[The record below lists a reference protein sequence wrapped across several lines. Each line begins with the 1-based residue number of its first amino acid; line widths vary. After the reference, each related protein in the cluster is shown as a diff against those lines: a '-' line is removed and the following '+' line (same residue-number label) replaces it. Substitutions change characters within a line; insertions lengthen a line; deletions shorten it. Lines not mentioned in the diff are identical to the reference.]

1 MLAQITSGAVFG
13 VDAYIVN
20 VEVDF
25 GRGLP
30 CMNVV
35 GLPENAVREGRE
47 RVTAALANAGFLL
60 PPRRITVNLAPA
72 DIPKTGS
79 AYDLPLALGL
89 LSAAGALRAGSL
101 DGTCVV
107 GELGLDGS
115 VRPVRGVLP
124 IAARCREE
132 GIRTLLCPVHN
143 AAEACVIDGIEVL
156 AVPTLA
162 AAMRHLRGGPPLTSA
177 RTGSRPRPAAHS
189 SADLDF
195 ADVKGQETA
204 KRALEIAA
212 AGRHNVLMIGPPGSG
227 KSMLAR
233 RLPGVLPPL
242 AYAEAIEAT
251 KIYSVAGGLRP
262 GQGLVGERPFRAP
275 HHTVSDAGLVG
286 GGSPPRPGEVSLA
299 HAGVLFLDELPEFR
313 RSSLEALRQPLED
326 GLVQLVRARV
336 SLTYP
341 ARFMLIAAMN
351 PCPCGFHGTA
361 PGRCI
366 CSPTQVDRYVG
377 RVSGP
382 LLDRIDLH
390 IEVPALTGAGLT
402 AGSTGEPSAAVRARV
417 LEARHRQLHRFGAG
431 AAGYSNGDMGAR
443 HLREHCGIDPGG
455 ERLLKSAVHRLGL
468 SARAYHRVLRVART
482 VADLAGAERIEL
494 PHLAEAVQ
502 YRSLDRARTRR

>member
-132 GIRTLLCPVHN
+132 GIRTLLCPAHN

-162 AAMRHLRGGPPLTSA
+162 AAMRHLREGPPLPSA
-177 RTGSRPRPAAHS
+177 RTGTQPLPAAPLY
-189 SADLDF
+189 ADLDF

-204 KRALEIAA
+204 KRALEVAA

-233 RLPGVLPPL
+233 RVPGVLPPL

-299 HAGVLFLDELPEFR
+299 HAGVLFLDEFPEFR

-390 IEVPALTGAGLT
+390 IKVPALTGAGLT
-402 AGSTGEPSAAVRARV
+402 AGGTGETSATVRARV
-417 LEARHRQLHRFGAG
+417 LAARQRQLHRFGAG

-455 ERLLKSAVHRLGL
+455 ERLLKSAVQRLGL

-494 PHLAEAVQ
+494 PHLSEAVQ